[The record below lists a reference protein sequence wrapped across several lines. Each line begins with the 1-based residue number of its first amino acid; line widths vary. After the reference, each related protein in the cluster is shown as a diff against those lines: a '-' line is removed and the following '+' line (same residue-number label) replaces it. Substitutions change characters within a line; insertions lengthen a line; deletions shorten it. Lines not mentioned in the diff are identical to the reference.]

1 MYIDGQQIKSSSFS
15 GLHQVHGHVG
25 SGLLPGRDGVQPAD
39 LPGQELPRPDPQ
51 DHRHPRH
58 AHQARLGIHREPKGE
73 GLI

>member
-58 AHQARLGIHREPKGE
+58 AHEERLRVHRQPQGE
-73 GLI
+73 AVI